1 MPDGSD
7 ALLLLLLA
15 GVGVALF
22 FAGREFVRGMKV
34 GREEHRARSGQGQ
47 ESRRPDDSEHKAE
60 RPHSEEAQ
68 LKPWH
73 EVLEVTPRAG
83 PEEIKA
89 AYRRMMSLY
98 HPDRVDGLG
107 LELRTVAER
116 RAKEINE
123 AYATARKLRG
133 V

>member
-1 MPDGSD
+1 MRS
-7 ALLLLLLA
+7 LLLLLA

-22 FAGREFVRGMKV
+22 FAGREFVRGIKA
-34 GREEHRARSGQGQ
+34 GRAEHRARSAQEQ
-47 ESRRPDDSEHKAE
+47 ESHHPDNSEHEAE
-60 RPHSEEAQ
+60 QPHPEEPQ
-68 LKPWH
+68 LKPWY
-73 EVLEVTPRAG
+73 EVLEVTPRASR
-83 PEEIKA
+83 EEVKA
-89 AYRRMMSLY
+89 AYRRMMTLY

-133 V
+133 L